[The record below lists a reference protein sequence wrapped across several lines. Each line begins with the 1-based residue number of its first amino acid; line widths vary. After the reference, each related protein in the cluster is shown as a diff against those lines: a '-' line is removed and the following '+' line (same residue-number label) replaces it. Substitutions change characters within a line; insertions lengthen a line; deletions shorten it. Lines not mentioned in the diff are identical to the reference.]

1 MAIGEEAIV
10 ADALEAIGE
19 HVQEK
24 AAQKLVRIKT
34 HDPLHPAA
42 GVVAPCEANGCRRG
56 RRGDG
61 SRWRCGAC
69 EL

>member
-42 GVVAPCEANGCRRG
+42 GVVAPCEATWLSSRATRR
-56 RRGDG
+56 RFEMAM
-61 SRWRCGAC
+61 RCV
-69 EL
+69 